1 MRYMIMV
8 IALLMVV
15 LMVLPSCRLNSWE
28 NAINLSNE
36 IISRYN
42 ISPVIDTV
50 LRDIIRRES
59 AK

>member
-1 MRYMIMV
+1 MRYVIMV

-15 LMVLPSCRLNSWE
+15 LMVLPSCRLNSRE

>member
-1 MRYMIMV
+1 MV

-15 LMVLPSCRLNSWE
+15 LMVLPSCRLNFRE